1 MLFIEIGNVSVR
13 SDISERQSRFC
24 IGLGHIF

>member
-1 MLFIEIGNVSVR
+1 MGNVSVR